1 MKASRIDVDLSTRE
15 IQVRGN
21 SVPVGSRAFD
31 ILAVLM
37 AARGQVVSIETIL
50 RKVWPDTVVEESN
63 IRVQVCALRKAL
75 GEDRRLI
82 QNIPGRGYR
91 LTLKHE
97 VPEAIASMTMMSV
110 MRPDDGRSLIPVG
123 FIEAIDSEFT

>member
-1 MKASRIDVDLSTRE
+1 MKVSSIDVDLSTRE
-15 IQVRGN
+15 IQVRGL

-91 LTLKHE
+91 LTPKCE
-97 VPEAIASMTMMSV
+97 MPAAIASI
-110 MRPDDGRSLIPVG
+110 SLLNEERVDQVI
-123 FIEAIDSEFT
+123 A

>member
-1 MKASRIDVDLSTRE
+1 MNVTSIDVDLSTRE
-15 IQVRGN
+15 IQVRGT

-37 AARGQVVSIETIL
+37 AAHGQVVSIEDLL

-75 GEDRRLI
+75 GEDRRMI

-91 LTLKHE
+91 LTPRGD
-97 VPEAIASMTMMSV
+97 VQAARASLS
-110 MRPDDGRSLIPVG
+110 MRDD
-123 FIEAIDSEFT
+123 

>member
-1 MKASRIDVDLSTRE
+1 MKVSSIDVNPSTRE
-15 IQVRGN
+15 IQVRGT

-31 ILAVLM
+31 ILALLM
-37 AARGQVVSIETIL
+37 AAGGQVVSLEDIL

-63 IRVQVCALRKAL
+63 IRVHVCALRKAL

-91 LTLKHE
+91 LTPKGDT
-97 VPEAIASMTMMSV
+97 PAA
-110 MRPDDGRSLIPVG
+110 RAG
-123 FIEAIDSEFT
+123 FPLLEK

>member
-1 MKASRIDVDLSTRE
+1 MKASSIDVNLSTRE
-15 IQVRGN
+15 IQVRGTAI
-21 SVPVGSRAFD
+21 PLGSRAFD

-37 AARGQVVSIETIL
+37 AAHGQVVSLEDIL

-63 IRVQVCALRKAL
+63 IRVHVCALRKAL

-91 LTLKHE
+91 LTPKCDM
-97 VPEAIASMTMMSV
+97 PAARAGMSMSMAGEE
-110 MRPDDGRSLIPVG
+110 R
-123 FIEAIDSEFT
+123 

>member
-1 MKASRIDVDLSTRE
+1 MKDSSIDVDLSTRE
-15 IQVRGN
+15 IQVRGT

-31 ILAVLM
+31 ILAVLL
-37 AARGQVVSIETIL
+37 AARGQVVSIEDIL
-50 RKVWPDTVVEESN
+50 RMVWPDTIVEESN

-91 LTLKHE
+91 LTPRSDMPA
-97 VPEAIASMTMMSV
+97 VRAGMS
-110 MRPDDGRSLIPVG
+110 LAN
-123 FIEAIDSEFT
+123 EQH